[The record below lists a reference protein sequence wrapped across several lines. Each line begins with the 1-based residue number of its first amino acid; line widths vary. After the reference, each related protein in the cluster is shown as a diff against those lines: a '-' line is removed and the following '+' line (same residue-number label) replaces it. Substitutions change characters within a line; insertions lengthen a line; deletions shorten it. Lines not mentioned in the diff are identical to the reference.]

1 MGMIKMNAV
10 LMLTIFASLVDDAF
24 TALFYG
30 AGSWLGLLL
39 MIALIAGLVSKWKL
53 AGGLFIPVSIFMG
66 INYFNHDLGWHG
78 LIMFLVAIFVL
89 IYMAFDSD

>member
-1 MGMIKMNAV
+1 MGMIKME
-10 LMLTIFASLVDDAF
+10 MLLTLIVYTSLIFDAF
-24 TALFYG
+24 NALFYG
-30 AGSWLGLLL
+30 EGSWLGLLL
-39 MIALIAGLVSKWKL
+39 MIALIVGLVSKWKL

>member
-1 MGMIKMNAV
+1 ME
-10 LMLTIFASLVDDAF
+10 MLLTLIVYTSLIDDAF
-24 TALFYG
+24 NALFYG

-39 MIALIAGLVSKWKL
+39 MIALIVGLVSKWKL

-89 IYMAFDSD
+89 IYMAFESD

>member
-1 MGMIKMNAV
+1 MGMIKME
-10 LMLTIFASLVDDAF
+10 MLLTLIVYTSLIDDAF
-24 TALFYG
+24 NALFYG
-30 AGSWLGLLL
+30 EGSWLGLLL
-39 MIALIAGLVSKWKL
+39 MIALIVGLVSKWKL